1 MNTLPSPRFLGV
13 ALVTAALAIG
23 LSGCDKMLEFEPGDV
38 ILAEDAINSADDLQ
52 RMLNSNYDVLG
63 NLLNGRQQSVA
74 ELLTNNMAR
83 PYSSLDYTAVW
94 NRETNFFTPTTGGLY
109 TDFYYAIYRANVVID
124 SFDLVQDL
132 DEATRIRLEAESR
145 FVRAVCHW
153 YLVKMWGYPYGYTA
167 DNGHLGVPLRLDAVE
182 PPTPRA
188 TVAQV
193 YAQVLSDLTF
203 AKENLPNENGPY
215 ASSMAA
221 SGFLAH
227 VHFLRQDWSASRA
240 ESDRVINSGLYALD
254 NDLDRFEAGSDSVL
268 AGDLI
273 NPETVFGIVG
283 GYFAVDGDS
292 LLNDRSSAFRDNFR
306 QDNNVNPQLTFSSDI
321 LNLFSLNSAD
331 DRGDW
336 IASDGVQHKVTRF
349 DNKQYFNVPLV
360 HLTGLHLLRAMSLAH
375 DGSDLS
381 AAIADINAIRDRAFG
396 PNLNDLPADSDASTV
411 LLAAQEEYR
420 KETLCEGWELDQLK
434 LRGLMGNPETVRD
447 APWDCPGSLL
457 QFPNSSTTAAG
468 FVLNDEGGCL

>member
-1 MNTLPSPRFLGV
+1 MPSFPPFRVFGLV
-13 ALVTAALAIG
+13 ALTAVMTVA

-38 ILAEDAINSADDLQ
+38 ILAEDAINNADDLQ
-52 RMLNSNYDVLG
+52 RMLNSNYDVLA

-74 ELLTNNMAR
+74 ELLTNNLAR

-124 SFDLVQDL
+124 SFDLVEGL
-132 DEATRIRLEAESR
+132 DEATQVRLEAESR

-153 YLVKMWGYPYGYTA
+153 YLVKMWAYPYGYTA
-167 DNGHLGVPLRLDAVE
+167 DNSHLGVPLRLDAVQ

-188 TVAQV
+188 TVAEV
-193 YAQVLSDLTF
+193 YAQILADLSF
-203 AKENLPNENGPY
+203 AKDNLPNENGPY

-227 VHFLRQDWSASRA
+227 IHSLRQDWNAAQSEA
-240 ESDRVINSGLYALD
+240 ERVINSGLYALD
-254 NDLDRFEAGSDSVL
+254 SDLDRFEAGSDSVL
-268 AGDLI
+268 AGDLV
-273 NPETVFGIVG
+273 NPETIFGIVG
-283 GYFAVDGDS
+283 GYFAVEEDS

-306 QDNNVNPQLTFSSDI
+306 QDNNVNPQLTFSADI
-321 LNLFSLNSAD
+321 VNLFSLNSAD

-336 IASDGVQHKVTRF
+336 VASDGVKHKVTRF
-349 DNKQYFNVPLV
+349 DNKQYFNVPV
-360 HLTGLHLLRAMSLAH
+360 IHLTGLHLLRAMCIARNGGAL
-375 DGSDLS
+375 GT
-381 AAIADINAIRDRAFG
+381 AIADINAIRDRAFG
-396 PNLNDLPADSDASTV
+396 PDLNDMPSSSSAEDV

-434 LRGLMGNPETVRD
+434 LRGVMGAPETVRD

-468 FVLNDEGGCL
+468 FILNEEGGCL